1 MMKVT
6 CCPQYTIRC
15 NAKDFQMN
23 PSHKKVMKKVRNF
36 LSREQN
42 LLIKSSS
49 NFDPHPINNDNKS
62 EPQTQLSSHEQYFHA
77 SSNKNEDTAR
87 SNQDI
92 PTSSA
97 VFQCVP
103 KTLEDFLD
111 ENYHNPLK
119 KLEIKL
125 VDSTP
130 TELKDTMLTSYRL
143 YVKYQI
149 QVHNDKEEECS
160 LEQFKRFLVNSPLQ
174 VLVH

>member
-1 MMKVT
+1 MVITSQHILKLFLLKIFILGHFCYKPMMKVT

-62 EPQTQLSSHEQYFHA
+62 EPQT
-77 SSNKNEDTAR
+77 
-87 SNQDI
+87 
-92 PTSSA
+92 
-97 VFQCVP
+97 
-103 KTLEDFLD
+103 
-111 ENYHNPLK
+111 
-119 KLEIKL
+119 
-125 VDSTP
+125 P

>member
-23 PSHKKVMKKVRNF
+23 PSHKKVLKKVRNF
-36 LSREQN
+36 LSREHN

-49 NFDPHPINNDNKS
+49 NSNPHPINNDNTS
-62 EPQTQLSSHEQYFHA
+62 EPQTQFSSHEQYCA
-77 SSNKNEDTAR
+77 SSSNKNEDTAR
-87 SNQDI
+87 SNQEI

-103 KTLEDFLD
+103 KALEDFLD

-149 QVHNDKEEECS
+149 QIHNDKEEDCS

-174 VLVH
+174 VLVL